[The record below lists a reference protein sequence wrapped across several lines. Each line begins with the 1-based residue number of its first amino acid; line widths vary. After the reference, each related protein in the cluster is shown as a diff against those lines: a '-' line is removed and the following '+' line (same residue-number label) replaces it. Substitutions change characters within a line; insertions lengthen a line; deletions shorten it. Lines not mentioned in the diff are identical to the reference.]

1 MDSVDVDDTPSE
13 DSTSSEKSL
22 GSSFEFM
29 RLGERVEAFGKSWMD
44 LEGESRPLFDL
55 PEIFDNR
62 TGWGP
67 VGNLDKFKNLPY
79 QQFNKADKIGKVA
92 DWIGISQF
100 TDRFRRSDRYGS
112 QYASG
117 AVGSQYDYVHDEED
131 STFQLVDTSKP
142 QRSNMQRG
150 GRMRQQQLF
159 YRRLIQKENER
170 RSQASYVQNQRIKRS
185 IAKEQQ
191 KAFKQWQRR
200 GGGARGRGHSHGYGR
215 WDQRNQK
222 QQAASIAVRPE
233 WQVLEEMDFPRLAK
247 LSLPNVESGQ
257 DIDGHRYG
265 QLYYYDKSFD
275 RVTGRSEKP
284 LQRCG
289 GTFYNL
295 TTTEDPIIQKLA
307 QENAGNVFAT
317 DMILATLMGATRSV
331 YSWDVIAYRVGDKLF
346 FDKRD
351 TGGFSN
357 PVDALTVSETATD
370 APQSDDL
377 TSINHPRNLA
387 TEALYINQNF
397 RRMVLKRSEEP
408 FKYENPRLPF
418 DESETDADSCVAYK
432 YRLWTLGR
440 QADGTEVRL
449 VCRTEHDG
457 VTIGPNGETQTLTIK
472 AFNEWDSRL
481 SSGVDWRSK
490 LDTQKGAVLATEL
503 QNNSCKLAK
512 WTLQALLAGSD
523 QIKFGYV
530 SRVNVRNS
538 ANHVI
543 LGTQQ
548 YRPSE
553 FATNITLNLDN
564 AWGILRCIIDNCM
577 KQPPGKYL
585 LLKDPNKPAVRLYSL
600 PEGTFESSEDEG
612 SETSEDDGVDDE
624 Q

>member
-1 MDSVDVDDTPSE
+1 MA
-13 DSTSSEKSL
+13 
-22 GSSFEFM
+22 GS
-29 RLGERVEAFGKSWMD
+29 RH
-44 LEGESRPLFDL
+44 PLFDL
-55 PEIFDNR
+55 PEVLDNPS
-62 TGWGP
+62 GWGP
-67 VGNLDKFKNLPY
+67 VGTLEQYQDLPY

-100 TDRFRRSDRYGS
+100 SDRFRRGDRYGN

-117 AVGSQYDYVHDEED
+117 TVGSQYDYVHDEED

-142 QRSNMQRG
+142 QRSNVQRG

-159 YRRLIQKENER
+159 YRRLLQKENER
-170 RSQASYVQNQRIKRS
+170 RNQAAYGQNQKIKRS

-200 GGGARGRGHSHGYGR
+200 GGGARGRGRGGQGYGR

-222 QQAASIAVRPE
+222 QLAASIAVRPE

-247 LSLPNVESGQ
+247 LSLPNVEPGQ
-257 DIDGHRYG
+257 DINTHRYG

-275 RVTGRSEKP
+275 RVTVRTERP

-295 TTTEDPIIQKLA
+295 TTTEDPIIQQLA
-307 QENAGNVFAT
+307 QEDAGNVFAT
-317 DMILATLMGATRSV
+317 DMILATLMAATRSA

-357 PVDALTVSETATD
+357 PVNLDALTVSETSTD
-370 APQSDDL
+370 APQSDDP

-397 RRMVLKRSEEP
+397 RRMVLKRNEEP
-408 FKYENPRLPF
+408 FKYDHPRLPF
-418 DESETDADSCVAYK
+418 DEGETDADSCVAYK
-432 YRLWTLGR
+432 YRSWSLGYMT
-440 QADGTEVRL
+440 DGTEVRL

-457 VTIGPNGETQTLTIK
+457 VTLGPNGDTQTLTIK

-490 LDTQKGAVLATEL
+490 LDAQKGAVLATEL

-530 SRVNVRNS
+530 SRANVRNS

-548 YRPSE
+548 YKPTE

-564 AWGILRCIIDNCM
+564 AWGILRCIIDHCM

-600 PEGTFESSEDEG
+600 PEGTFESSE
-612 SETSEDDGVDDE
+612 EDDSDSSGDDATDE
-624 Q
+624 DA

>member
-1 MDSVDVDDTPSE
+1 M
-13 DSTSSEKSL
+13 SL
-22 GSSFEFM
+22 
-29 RLGERVEAFGKSWMD
+29 
-44 LEGESRPLFDL
+44 LEIAE
-55 PEIFDNR
+55 NR
-62 TGWGP
+62 NGWGP
-67 VGNLDKFKNLPY
+67 VTGLEKFQSLPY

-92 DWIGISQF
+92 DWMGITQF
-100 TDRFRRSDRYGS
+100 NDRFRRGTLYGNP
-112 QYASG
+112 YASG
-117 AVGSQYDYVHDEED
+117 TIGSQYDYIHDEED

-142 QRSNMQRG
+142 QKQNVQRG
-150 GRMRQQQLF
+150 GRIRQQQLF
-159 YRRLIQKENER
+159 YRRLVQKENER
-170 RSQASYVQNQRIKRS
+170 RNQAIYGQNQKTKRC

-200 GGGARGRGHSHGYGR
+200 GGGARGRGRGGQGYGR

-222 QQAASIAVRPE
+222 QLTASITVRPE

-247 LSLPNVESGQ
+247 LNLPNVESGQ
-257 DIDGHRYG
+257 DINGHRYG

-275 RVTGRSEKP
+275 RITVRNEKG

-295 TTTEDPIIQKLA
+295 TTTEDPVIQELA
-307 QENAGNVFAT
+307 QQNTGNVFAT
-317 DMILATLMGATRSV
+317 DMILATLMASTRSV
-331 YSWDVIAYRVGDKLF
+331 YSWDVVAYRVGDKLF

-357 PVDALTVSETATD
+357 PVDALTVSETSTD
-370 APQSDDL
+370 APQSDD
-377 TSINHPRNLA
+377 TSSINHPRNLA

-397 RRMVLKRSEEP
+397 RRMVLKRNEEP
-408 FKYENPRLPF
+408 FKYDHPRLPF
-418 DESETDADSCVAYK
+418 DEGEADADSCVAYK
-432 YRLWTLGR
+432 YRSWSLGK
-440 QADGTEVRL
+440 QTDGTEIRL

-457 VTIGPNGETQTLTIK
+457 VTVGPNGDIQTLTIK
-472 AFNEWDSRL
+472 AFNEWDSRF

-548 YRPSE
+548 YKPSE

-564 AWGILRCIIDNCM
+564 AWGILRCMIDHCM

-585 LLKDPNKPAVRLYSL
+585 LLKDPNKPSVRLYSL
-600 PEGTFESSEDEG
+600 PEGTFESSE
-612 SETSEDDGVDDE
+612 EDNMDSSAEENSSDDI
-624 Q
+624 

>member
-1 MDSVDVDDTPSE
+1 MGLQDDQ
-13 DSTSSEKSL
+13 
-22 GSSFEFM
+22 
-29 RLGERVEAFGKSWMD
+29 
-44 LEGESRPLFDL
+44 PLFDL
-55 PEIFDNR
+55 PEVFDNR
-62 TGWGP
+62 SGWGP
-67 VGNLDKFKNLPY
+67 VGTLGRFQNLPY

-92 DWIGISQF
+92 DWIGVTQYN
-100 TDRFRRSDRYGS
+100 DRFRRDGRYGNP
-112 QYASG
+112 YTSG

-131 STFQLVDTSKP
+131 ATFQLVDTSKP
-142 QRSNMQRG
+142 QRSNLQKS
-150 GRMRQQQLF
+150 GRMRQQQQF
-159 YRRLIQKENER
+159 YRRLVQKENER
-170 RSQASYVQNQRIKRS
+170 RNQANYGQNQKIKRS

-200 GGGARGRGHSHGYGR
+200 GGGTRGRGRGGQGYGR

-222 QQAASIAVRPE
+222 QLAASIAVRPE

-247 LSLPNVESGQ
+247 LNLPNIESGQ
-257 DIDGHRYG
+257 DIGSHRYG
-265 QLYYYDKSFD
+265 QLYYYDKAFD
-275 RVTGRSEKP
+275 RVTVRTEKP

-295 TTTEDPIIQKLA
+295 TTTEDPVIQKLA
-307 QENAGNVFAT
+307 QENVGNVFAT
-317 DMILATLMGATRSV
+317 DMILATLMAATRSV

-357 PVDALTVSETATD
+357 PVDALTVSETSPD
-370 APQSDDL
+370 APNSDDT

-397 RRMVLKRSEEP
+397 RRMVLKRNEEP
-408 FKYENPRLPF
+408 FKYDNPRLPF
-418 DESETDADSCVAYK
+418 DEGDTDADSCVAYK
-432 YRLWTLGR
+432 YRSWNLGR

-457 VTIGPNGETQTLTIK
+457 VTLGPNGETQMLTIK
-472 AFNEWDSRL
+472 AFNEWDSRMA
-481 SSGVDWRSK
+481 SGVDWRSK

-530 SRVNVRNS
+530 SRLSIRNS

-548 YRPSE
+548 YKPTE

-564 AWGILRCIIDNCM
+564 AWGILRCIIDHCM

-585 LLKDPNKPAVRLYSL
+585 LLKDPNKQAVRLYSL
-600 PEGTFESSEDEG
+600 PEGTFESSAEEESSSSG
-612 SETSEDDGVDDE
+612 EENSDDDA
-624 Q
+624 

>member
-1 MDSVDVDDTPSE
+1 LSKM
-13 DSTSSEKSL
+13 
-22 GSSFEFM
+22 
-29 RLGERVEAFGKSWMD
+29 
-44 LEGESRPLFDL
+44 EGNSRPLFDL
-55 PEIFDNR
+55 PEVLDNAS
-62 TGWGP
+62 GWGP
-67 VGNLDKFKNLPY
+67 VGTLVKYQDLPY

-100 TDRFRRSDRYGS
+100 NERFRRGDRYGN
-112 QYASG
+112 QYTSG

-131 STFQLVDTSKP
+131 ATFQLVDGSKP
-142 QRSNMQRG
+142 QRSNVQRG
-150 GRMRQQQLF
+150 GRLRQQQLF
-159 YRRLIQKENER
+159 YRRLLQKENER
-170 RSQASYVQNQRIKRS
+170 RNQAAYGQNQKIKRS

-200 GGGARGRGHSHGYGR
+200 GGGARGRGRGGQGYGR

-222 QQAASIAVRPE
+222 QLAASIAVRPE

-247 LSLPNVESGQ
+247 LNWYNVEPGQ
-257 DIDGHRYG
+257 DINGHRYG

-275 RVTGRSEKP
+275 RVTVRTEKP

-295 TTTEDPIIQKLA
+295 TTTEDPIIQQLA
-307 QENAGNVFAT
+307 QEDAGNVFAT
-317 DMILATLMGATRSV
+317 DMILATLMAATRSV

-357 PVDALTVSETATD
+357 PVDALTVSETSTD
-370 APQSDDL
+370 APQSDDP

-397 RRMVLKRSEEP
+397 RRMVLKRNEEP
-408 FKYENPRLPF
+408 FKYDHPRLPF
-418 DESETDADSCVAYK
+418 DEGDTDTDSCVAYK
-432 YRLWTLGR
+432 YRSWSLGR
-440 QADGTEVRL
+440 NADGTEVRL

-457 VTIGPNGETQTLTIK
+457 VTLGPNGEPQTLTIK

-490 LDTQKGAVLATEL
+490 LDAQKGAVLATEL

-530 SRVNVRNS
+530 SRANVRNS
-538 ANHVI
+538 ATHVI

-548 YRPSE
+548 YKPNE

-564 AWGILRCIIDNCM
+564 AWGILRCIIDYCM
-577 KQPPGKYL
+577 KQKPGKYL
-585 LLKDPNKPAVRLYSL
+585 LLKDPNKQVVRLYSL
-600 PEGTFESSEDEG
+600 PEGTFESS
-612 SETSEDDGVDDE
+612 DDE
-624 Q
+624 DSNSSSDVASDEDV

>member
-1 MDSVDVDDTPSE
+1 MGEVKQRPRFELPDIN
-13 DSTSSEKSL
+13 SSAS
-22 GSSFEFM
+22 
-29 RLGERVEAFGKSWMD
+29 
-44 LEGESRPLFDL
+44 
-55 PEIFDNR
+55 
-62 TGWGP
+62 GWGP
-67 VGNLDKFKNLPY
+67 TGTLDQFQNLPY
-79 QQFNKADKIGKVA
+79 QQFNKTDKIGKVA
-92 DWIGISQF
+92 DWIGIGQF
-100 TDRFRRSDRYGS
+100 NDRFRRERYGNP
-112 QYASG
+112 YASG
-117 AVGSQYDYVHDEED
+117 TVGSQYDYIHDVED
-131 STFQLVDTSKP
+131 ATFQLVDSSKP
-142 QRSNMQRG
+142 QRSNVQRTS
-150 GRMRQQQLF
+150 RVRQQQLF
-159 YRRLIQKENER
+159 YKRLVQKEADR
-170 RSQASYVQNQRIKRS
+170 RNQANYMQNQKIKRS

-200 GGGARGRGHSHGYGR
+200 GGGAGRGRGYSRY
-215 WDQRNQK
+215 DQRIQK
-222 QQAASIAVRPE
+222 QLSASIAVRQE

-247 LSLPNVESGQ
+247 LNLPNVEPGQ
-257 DIDGHRYG
+257 DINGHRYG

-275 RVTGRSEKP
+275 RVTVRTERP

-295 TTTEDPIIQKLA
+295 TTTEDPIIQQLA
-307 QENAGNVFAT
+307 KENVGNVFAT
-317 DMILATLMGATRSV
+317 DMILATLMAATRSV

-357 PVDALTVSETATD
+357 PVDALTVSETSID

-397 RRMVLKRSEEP
+397 RRMVLKRNEEP
-408 FKYENPRLPF
+408 FRYENPRIPF
-418 DESETDADSCVAYK
+418 DEGEDGDSCMAYK
-432 YRLWTLGR
+432 YRKWSLGK

-457 VTIGPNGETQTLTIK
+457 VSLGPNGETQTLTIK
-472 AFNEWDSRL
+472 AFNEWDSRH

-530 SRVNVRNS
+530 SRANVRNTM
-538 ANHVI
+538 NHVI

-585 LLKDPNKPAVRLYSL
+585 LLKDPNKATLRLYSL
-600 PEGTFESSEDEG
+600 PEGTFESSEEG
-612 SETSEDDGVDDE
+612 SEASDTSGSDDE
-624 Q
+624 A